1 MKINLGCGNKLL
13 EDYVNV
19 DLYAPGA
26 IQADILTWKPDGLAD
41 EVLAIHVVEHLR
53 RDQVVPFLRHVR
65 SYLAP
70 GGKLIV
76 EMPDREKCLSLL
88 RDDWSW
94 RAGILGLMGDRTGDP
109 VLFGD
114 WVKWREANRD
124 AITDA
129 VESLDFA
136 SIHGM
141 IPDQFR
147 LPGQQHE
154 HIWTEAEFA
163 AACHEAGQFW
173 VTCSDPLFHG
183 QRNYRDARWVAER
196 TDNV

>member
-13 EDYVNV
+13 DGYANV

-26 IQADILTWKPDGLAD
+26 IQADILTWQPDGLAD

-53 RDQVVPFLRHVR
+53 RDQVVPFLKHVR

-76 EMPDREKCLSLL
+76 EMPERLRCLALL
-88 RDDWSW
+88 RHAATW
-94 RAGILGLMGDRTGDP
+94 RLGLLGIMGDRTGDP
-109 VLFGD
+109 VLFDD
-114 WVKWREANRD
+114 WVRWRNAKWG

-129 VESLDFA
+129 VEAVDFA
-136 SIHGM
+136 AIHGM

-154 HIWTEAEFA
+154 YVWTEAEFA

-173 VTCSDPLFHG
+173 VTCSGPLFHG
-183 QRNYRDARWVAER
+183 QRNYRDTRWVAER
-196 TDNV
+196 IDDV